1 MLVLVLIS
9 IVLLFVVCTTPA
21 ALLSI
26 IISQSSQ
33 PSLSANLGF
42 QIFRAVSNNLEFLNF
57 ALNFYIYCLCSA
69 EIRRAF
75 VLTFLWCRQR
85 ETKPGEATALS
96 HL

>member
-9 IVLLFVVCTTPA
+9 IVILFVCSTTPA

-26 IISQSSQ
+26 IILS

-42 QIFRAVSNNLEFLNF
+42 QIFRAVSNNLELLNF